1 MRVAESINLFYFASL
16 AALAWIRP
24 LASHR
29 RRRAVEIGI
38 AGIALATSAQF
49 IDVLLPLAAVD
60 VVRDWLPT
68 VLIPLAYW
76 QTGHFFQKANVDFQE
91 KLARLD
97 ERLLK
102 FFFGRPVEQWRE
114 SWIGV
119 YLEFVYVF
127 CYPFLPLGI
136 GVLYA
141 SQMRGHCERYWMVVL
156 PATYFCYALLPFVQ
170 TVPPR
175 VLARQEGGSGTNKV
189 RDLNLWVLRHTS
201 IQVNTFPSAHVASS
215 MAASCVLLELLPA
228 AGIVFLGMAVSIAAG
243 AVLGRYHYAADA
255 VLGAALA
262 FFVYITTL
270 LFRGH

>member
-1 MRVAESINLFYFASL
+1 MRVAESINLFFFVSL

-24 LASHR
+24 LTNKR
-29 RRRAVEIGI
+29 RRRVVEIGT
-38 AGIALATSAQF
+38 AGIALATGAQF
-49 IDVLLPLAAVD
+49 LDVLLPLPAVD

-76 QTGHFFQKANVDFQE
+76 QTGHFFQKPNVDFQE

-102 FFFGRPVEQWRE
+102 FFFGRPIEQWRE

-119 YLEFVYVF
+119 YLELAYVF

-141 SQMRGHCERYWMVVL
+141 SQMRGHSERYWMVVL

-175 VLARQEGGSGTNKV
+175 VLARQEGSGTNKV
-189 RDLNLWVLRHTS
+189 RALNLWVLRHTS

-215 MAASCVLLELLPA
+215 MAASFVLLELLPA
-228 AGIVFLGMAVSIAAG
+228 AGIVFLATAVSIAAG

-262 FFVYITTL
+262 FFVYTSTL